1 MPLTQPRRNNLLM
14 RRYFDAL
21 GMTGKELARRA
32 GVSHSQ
38 VYMARQRNVGAR
50 NATKIA
56 RAVASLL
63 ELSADEELEL
73 KAEIMGDPENLI
85 HAYLG
90 NAQEIAETLNEE
102 PSVGWDLI
110 GGKPLS
116 YKAGNRVLKQLQAME
131 APEAILCRVRDKIK
145 PPPSPPG
152 RITYTLS
159 GEAVRQ
165 QRDKTQRTLEAAKPS
180 THRAI
185 AASGLSRKEI
195 YERAQVGRETLRKA
209 LYEYCGKRNAA
220 AVSEVLAQASNLPEH
235 EREAVRNELLH
246 APEEIL
252 KDSQKN
258 SSKTR

>member
-38 VYMARQRNVGAR
+38 LYMARQRNVGAR

-56 RAVASLL
+56 CAIASLL
-63 ELSADEELEL
+63 KLSTDEELEL

-85 HAYLG
+85 RAYLG
-90 NAQEIAETLNEE
+90 NAQEITETLDEE
-102 PSVGWDLI
+102 PSVGSDLI
-110 GGKPLS
+110 GGRPLS
-116 YKAGNRVLKQLQAME
+116 NKTSNRVLKKLQAMN
-131 APEAILCRVRDKIK
+131 APGNVLSQLREKIK

-152 RITYTLS
+152 KVTYTAGRRTTKEQERKLLRQS
-159 GEAVRQ
+159 KPRTAAAV
-165 QRDKTQRTLEAAKPS
+165 E
-180 THRAI
+180 
-185 AASGLSRKEI
+185 ASGLSRKEI
-195 YERAQVGRETLRKA
+195 YERAQVGRETLRRA

-220 AVSEVLAQASNLPEH
+220 AISEVLAQASNLSEH
-235 EREAVRNELLH
+235 EREAVRDELLH

-252 KDSQKN
+252 GN
-258 SSKTR
+258 FSKKSAKPR